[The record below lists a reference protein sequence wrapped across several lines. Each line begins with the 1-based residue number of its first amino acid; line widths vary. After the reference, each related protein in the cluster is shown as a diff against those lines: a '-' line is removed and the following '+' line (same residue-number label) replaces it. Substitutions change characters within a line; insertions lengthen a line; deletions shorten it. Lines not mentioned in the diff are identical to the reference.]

1 MPNEFEYFMSDKPV
15 VYPDHYVM
23 NKVREMKLNYVMQFH
38 INEYSMMHDARNY
51 EEHLQ
56 RRLSTELGEA
66 VRTSGKL
73 DFKTWDSPQ
82 MGRTL
87 RAETIVMTKQ
97 DLYKLLG
104 EFGIHI
110 TIHEKKL

>member
-1 MPNEFEYFMSDKPV
+1 MPNEFGYFMSNKPT

-23 NKVREMKLNYVMQFH
+23 DTVREMKLNYVMQFH
-38 INEYSMMHDARNY
+38 ISEYSMMHDARNY

-56 RRLSTELGEA
+56 RRLASELGDA
-66 VRTSGKL
+66 IRTSGKL

-97 DLYKLLG
+97 DLYDLLKD
-104 EFGIHI
+104 FGIYVKI
-110 TIHEKKL
+110 TEHKL